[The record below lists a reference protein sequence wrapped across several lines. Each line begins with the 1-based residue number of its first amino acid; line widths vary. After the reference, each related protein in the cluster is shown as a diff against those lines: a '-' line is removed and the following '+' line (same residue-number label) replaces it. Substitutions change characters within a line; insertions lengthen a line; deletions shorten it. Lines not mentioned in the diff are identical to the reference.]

1 MSKSVK
7 INCSNIGQSRLFPIG
22 VSLMEISEILQEE
35 KGLDFEPIAAL
46 VNHKSENLNTE
57 LYHPALVEF
66 IDIRHAE
73 GMRVYTRTLSF
84 LIAAVLLLHSTH
96 EHAKI
101 TISVSAAMNTQK

>member
-46 VNHKSENLNTE
+46 VNHK
-57 LYHPALVEF
+57 
-66 IDIRHAE
+66 
-73 GMRVYTRTLSF
+73 
-84 LIAAVLLLHSTH
+84 
-96 EHAKI
+96 
-101 TISVSAAMNTQK
+101 